1 MNDNNRRWF
10 QWPILVSTFCSI
22 LALALIFPAL
32 WRMNSLEKRTELR
45 LREIDYRM
53 RVGSERPLVAEIE
66 PTVGTIQFIRR
77 GFSIELGSVSYT
89 SEGLQLT
96 GFVGNPTNL
105 TVHGLSLTF
114 TASSR
119 MLSATHDEF
128 VKKPPSDTAEEWFF
142 IPSHPEIG
150 HAQSAPTPLLLP
162 GTRAPF
168 SVAVPNV
175 KQSTEGFR
183 LEVAFSG
190 AERYSY

>member
-1 MNDNNRRWF
+1 MNDYNRRWF
-10 QWPILVSTFCSI
+10 QWLTLVSPFCSI
-22 LALALIFPAL
+22 LALALILLAL
-32 WRMNSLEKRTELR
+32 WRMNGLEKRTEQR
-45 LREIDYRM
+45 LRELDYDV
-53 RVGSERPLVAEIE
+53 RVQSTPRSASEIQ
-66 PTVGTIQFIRR
+66 PTVGTIQFITR
-77 GFSIELGSVSYT
+77 GFSIELGTVSYT
-89 SEGLQLT
+89 SEGLQLA

-114 TASSR
+114 TAKSY
-119 MLSATHDEF
+119 MLSPTRDTF
-128 VKKPPSDTAEEWFF
+128 LKNPPPDIGDLVL

-150 HAQSAPTPLLLP
+150 HAQSAPTPVLLP

-175 KQSTEGFR
+175 KQSTDGIR